1 MEREIHELMEKQK
14 EEAEIKKELEFRVLQ
29 NQINPHFLYNT
40 LNTIKWMASLQ
51 HADTI
56 RDMTAALGRLLQN
69 ISKGSDKISI
79 YEEMSLLDDYVLI
92 QDIKVQWSVKS
103 QLSHWRS
110 NHHPGLDPE
119 ISSAAH
125 CRKRHFPRNRTK
137 R

>member
-92 QDIKVQWSVKS
+92 QDIKYNG
-103 QLSHWRS
+103 QLKVNYHIGDPTSPRPRS
-110 NHHPGLDPE
+110 
-119 ISSAAH
+119 
-125 CRKRHFPRNRTK
+125 
-137 R
+137 